1 MTLVYK
7 NLKAI
12 KNNYLI
18 FEILTLFLTCFKF
31 LQLNFKFKIISN
43 NSNNSNNKN
52 NKIKCKNKIKYNNK
66 FKYNYNKNYN
76 KFSLIKS
83 TNNNNKLMI

>member
-1 MTLVYK
+1 MTIVYK

-31 LQLNFKFKIISN
+31 LQLNFKFKIINNNIN
-43 NSNNSNNKN
+43 NSNY
-52 NKIKCKNKIKYNNK
+52 KIECKNKIKCNNK
-66 FKYNYNKNYN
+66 FKYNNNKNYN

-83 TNNNNKLMI
+83 TNNNKLMI